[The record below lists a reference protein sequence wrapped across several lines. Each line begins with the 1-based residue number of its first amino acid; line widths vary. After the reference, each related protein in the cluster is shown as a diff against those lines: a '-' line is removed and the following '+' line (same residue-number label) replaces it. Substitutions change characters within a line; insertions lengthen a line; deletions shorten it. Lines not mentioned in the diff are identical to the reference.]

1 MDYDNTNTGSSFK
14 NDSKTEDWHA
24 DFRGSINVE
33 GVDFWIDNKWNPPRD
48 GKKGYMR
55 HKLKRKQPIQNA
67 APQQATQPAQP
78 APEDDPFSEDVP
90 W

>member
-1 MDYDNTNTGSSFK
+1 MEYDNTNTGSSFK

-55 HKLKRKQPIQNA
+55 HKLKRKQAKQDSTPS
-67 APQQATQPAQP
+67 P
-78 APEDDPFSEDVP
+78 APVASADPVDDPFSSDVP